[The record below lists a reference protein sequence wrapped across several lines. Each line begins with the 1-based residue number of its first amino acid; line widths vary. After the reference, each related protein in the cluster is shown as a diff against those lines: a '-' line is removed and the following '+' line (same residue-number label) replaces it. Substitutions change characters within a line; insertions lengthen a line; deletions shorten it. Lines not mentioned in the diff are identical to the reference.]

1 MSYYQKGFYLEKAIG
16 NNSFSYSKRKN
27 IKKIYIPKLKKT
39 NDIILKEGLKYGF
52 VEVDEGEELGFKG
65 LESFLKYTNPEGV
78 NYYIFDNHNHAFYF
92 IYQEVFTK
100 KIKNR
105 QKMIHFDQHKDT
117 RIPEHYLK
125 DVKDGDVIRFLKDI
139 GIDIPTTISHLDRAF
154 YYTNGVLNVGNFI
167 SPLQEENIVS
177 QLIIV
182 DSTYSLSESK
192 KFLNDKESF
201 IVDIDLDFFSEDMDY
216 IDYVTKIDIIKRFL
230 KKASIVT
237 IASSPFFIDFKR
249 AEKALYDI
257 LT

>member
-1 MSYYQKGFYLEKAIG
+1 MKYYQKGFYLEKAIG
-16 NNSFSYSKRKN
+16 NNSFSYSKRKS
-27 IKKIYIPKLKKT
+27 IKKIYIPNLKKT
-39 NDIILKEGLKYGF
+39 SDIILKEGLNYGF
-52 VEVDEGEELGFKG
+52 VEVDEGVELGFKG
-65 LESFLKYTNPEGV
+65 LESFLEYKSPEGV
-78 NYYIFDNHNHAFYF
+78 SYYIFDNHNHAFYF

-117 RIPEHYLK
+117 RIPDLWLK
-125 DVKDGDVIRFLKDI
+125 DVKDIDVISFLEDI
-139 GIDIPTTISHLDRAF
+139 GMDIPININSLDRAF

-177 QLIIV
+177 DLIIV
-182 DSTYSLSESK
+182 DSTYSLSESQ
-192 KFLNDKESF
+192 KFLDDKKSF

-216 IDYVTKIDIIKRFL
+216 IDYGTKIDIIKKFL

>member
-1 MSYYQKGFYLEKAIG
+1 MSYYQKGFFIEKAIG
-16 NNSFSYSKRKN
+16 NNSFSYSRRKS
-27 IKKIYIPKLKKT
+27 IKKIYIPKLKKS
-39 NDIILKEGLKYGF
+39 NEIILKEGLKYGF
-52 VEVDEGEELGFKG
+52 VEVDEGVELGFKG
-65 LESFLKYTNPEGV
+65 LESFLEYKSPEGV
-78 NYYIFDNHNHAFYF
+78 SYYIFDNHNHAFYF
-92 IYQEVFTK
+92 IYEEVFTK

-117 RIPEHYLK
+117 RIPDLWLK
-125 DVKDGDVIRFLKDI
+125 DVKDIDVISFLKDI
-139 GIDIPTTISHLDRAF
+139 DMDIPTTISPLDRAF

-177 QLIIV
+177 DLIIV
-182 DSTYSLSESK
+182 DSTYSLSESQ
-192 KFLNDKESF
+192 KFLDDKESF

-216 IDYVTKIDIIKRFL
+216 INYEIKIDIIKKFL